1 MEILLVTTDWMSAGG
16 GESCMQIFSTRGGVV
31 GPPEGEGEFSSHI
44 VSTHG
49 EEKIWRRTGFLQ
61 VWGMVH
67 NKSHLACQATYSLK
81 SLKTY
86 TPHTCSYFKVH

>member
-1 MEILLVTTDWMSAGG
+1 MGIFVGVNYGEGRGGNIAGHNGLDERG
-16 GESCMQIFSTRGGVV
+16 GRRVMHADFFTRGGVV
-31 GPPEGEGEFSSHI
+31 GPPEGEGEFGRHI

-67 NKSHLACQATYSLK
+67 NKSSCM
-81 SLKTY
+81 
-86 TPHTCSYFKVH
+86 PG